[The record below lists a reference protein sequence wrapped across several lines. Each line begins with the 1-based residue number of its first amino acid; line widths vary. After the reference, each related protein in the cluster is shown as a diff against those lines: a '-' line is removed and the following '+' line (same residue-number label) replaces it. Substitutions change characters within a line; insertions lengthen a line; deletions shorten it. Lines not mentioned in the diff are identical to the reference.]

1 MTDRSYM
8 WRMVLVVLLLTTAWL
23 GLGARLLMLHLGPN
37 EGLRARVEQIRSVVQ
52 EIPVGRGRVLDCHG
66 NILALDLSVK
76 NVCVDPMVIASNG
89 HVNAVGAYLA
99 RLLQM
104 DPAMVF
110 ARLNRP
116 GRRYE
121 CIKKFVQEDTTDQIK
136 RLQLKGVFFED
147 ASARYYP
154 KGSMFC
160 HVVGFANLEG
170 VGSAGVEQRFD
181 PYLRGHSGLRIS
193 EKDGKSREVYG
204 RRSLDIQPQQGVDVY
219 LTLDQNLQYI
229 TEKALDAA
237 IETHHAKGAWAIVER
252 VKTGEILALASRPAY
267 DPNQYRTV
275 KENGLLNRSIGY
287 VYEPGSTFKVAVISA
302 ALNEGTV
309 EPEDIFD
316 CENGMWI
323 YQRRPLRDYHPY
335 GRLSV
340 ADILKK
346 SSNIGAAKV
355 ALTLGERR
363 MESYLHA
370 FGFGQPAGIEL
381 PGEEGG
387 ILRDRT
393 QWTPL
398 SISRMAMG
406 HEVGVTSLQMMGL
419 LCTIANN
426 GFLMKPTIIQRMV
439 DAEGR
444 TVMEFTPEVVARPIR
459 EDTARE
465 MQKLMIRVTEPG
477 GTGTKGRVPGYTVAA
492 KTGTAQ
498 KAIPGGYS
506 DSANVASF
514 MGFLPAE
521 NPELAIIAVVDE
533 PQPLH
538 TGGLVAG
545 PVFREIAEQAVRY
558 LDIPPAAPETAVAQQ
573 QAETEST
580 GGF

>member
-8 WRMVLVVLLLTTAWL
+8 WRMFLVVLVLATAWV

-37 EGLRARVEQIRSVVQ
+37 EGLRSHIEKIRRDEQK
-52 EIPVGRGRVLDCHG
+52 IPVGRGRVLDCHG
-66 NILALDLSVK
+66 NILALDRAVK
-76 NVCVDPMVIASNG
+76 NVCVDPLVVISNG
-89 HVNAVGAYLA
+89 HAKAVSGHLA

-110 ARLNRP
+110 LRMNRP

-121 CIKKFVQEDTTDQIK
+121 CIKKLVEEDTADQIK
-136 RLQLKGVFFED
+136 RMQLKGVFFED

-170 VGSAGVEQRFD
+170 VGSAGVEQRLD
-181 PYLRGHSGLRIS
+181 SYLRGHSGLRIS
-193 EKDGKSREVYG
+193 EKDGRKVEMYN
-204 RRSLDIQPQQGVDVY
+204 RRSLDIKAEQGVDVY

-229 TEKALDAA
+229 VEKALDAA
-237 IETHHAKGAWAIVER
+237 LEAYQAKGVWAIVER
-252 VKTGEILALASRPAY
+252 VKTGEILAMASRPAY
-267 DPNQYRTV
+267 DPNLYRTAPT
-275 KENGLLNRSIGY
+275 NGVLNRSIGHL
-287 VYEPGSTFKVAVISA
+287 YEPGSIFKVAAISA

-309 EPEDIFD
+309 ESEDVFD

-323 YQRRPLRDYHPY
+323 FQRRPLRDYHPN

-346 SSNIGAAKV
+346 SSNIGTAKI

-363 MESYLHA
+363 LEQYLRA
-370 FGFGQPAGIEL
+370 FGIGRTSGIEL
-381 PGEEGG
+381 PGEEAG
-387 ILRDRT
+387 ILSDRSK
-393 QWTPL
+393 WSAL
-398 SISRMAMG
+398 SISRIPIG
-406 HEVGVTSLQMMGL
+406 QGVSVTSIQMLNM
-419 LCTIANN
+419 LCAIANN
-426 GFLMKPTIIQRMV
+426 GFLMKPSIIQRMV

-444 TVMEFTPEVVARPIR
+444 TVMEFAPEVVTRPIR
-459 EDTARE
+459 EDTARL
-465 MQKLMIRVTEPG
+465 MQKLLIRVTEEG
-477 GTGTKGRVPGYTVAA
+477 GTGTKARVAGYTVAG

-498 KAIPGGYS
+498 KVIAGVYS
-506 DSANVASF
+506 DSANMASF

-521 NPELAIIAVVDE
+521 NPELAIIVTVDE

-538 TGGLVAG
+538 TGGQVAA

-558 LDIPPAAPETAVAQQ
+558 LDIPPAGPATSVAALEQDP
-573 QAETEST
+573 AS
-580 GGF
+580 GGL

>member
-1 MTDRSYM
+1 M
-8 WRMVLVVLLLTTAWL
+8 WRKVLVVLVLATAWV
-23 GLGARLLMLHLGPN
+23 GLGARLLMLHLGQN
-37 EGLRARVEQIRSVVQ
+37 EGLRSRVEQIRSVVQ
-52 EIPVGRGRVLDCHG
+52 EIPVGRGRILDCHG
-66 NILALDLSVK
+66 NILALDLAVK
-76 NVCVDPMVIASNG
+76 NVCVDPGVINSNG
-89 HVNAVGAYLA
+89 HVNAVGVHLA
-99 RLLQM
+99 RLLQL

-110 ARLNRP
+110 TRLNRP
-116 GRRYE
+116 NRRYE
-121 CIKKFVQEDTTDQIK
+121 CLKKFVQEDTADEIK
-136 RLQLKGVFFED
+136 RMQLKGVFFED

-160 HVVGFANLEG
+160 HVVGFANMEG

-181 PYLRGHSGLRIS
+181 SYLRGHSGLRIS
-193 EKDGKSREVYG
+193 EKDGKSREVYS

-229 TEKALDAA
+229 AEKALDKAL
-237 IETHHAKGAWAIVER
+237 EEFQAKGAWAIVER

-267 DPNQYRTV
+267 DPNLYRIAQ
-275 KENGLLNRSIGY
+275 ENRVLNRPIGY
-287 VYEPGSTFKVAVISA
+287 VYEPGSTFKVAIISA

-309 EPEDIFD
+309 DPEDVFD
-316 CENGMWI
+316 CENGMWVF
-323 YQRRPLRDYHPY
+323 QGRPLRDYHPY

-363 MESYLHA
+363 MENYLRA
-370 FGFGQPAGIEL
+370 FGMGKPAGIEL

-387 ILRDRT
+387 ILRART
-393 QWTPL
+393 KWSKI

-406 HEVGVTSLQMMGL
+406 HEVGVTSLQMLGM
-419 LCTIANN
+419 LCAIANN
-426 GFLMKPTIIQRMV
+426 GFLMRPTIVQRMV

-444 TVMEFTPEVVARPIR
+444 TVMEFAPEVVARPIR
-459 EDTARE
+459 EDTARL
-465 MQKLMIRVTEPG
+465 MQKLMSRVTEQG
-477 GTGTKGRVPGYTVAA
+477 GTGTKGHVAGYSVAG

-521 NPELAIIAVVDE
+521 SPELAIIVVVDE

-538 TGGLVAG
+538 TGGLVAA

-558 LDIPPAAPETAVAQQ
+558 LDIPPATSETSVAKV
-573 QAETEST
+573 EKDPSS
-580 GGF
+580 GGL